1 VLGRWD
7 VSSRVCLLWRIEVE
21 LCYLVVGTVA
31 WPSVAVHLGT
41 LGASSEYFVVV
52 LAYPII

>member
-1 VLGRWD
+1 
-7 VSSRVCLLWRIEVE
+7 
-21 LCYLVVGTVA
+21 VV
-31 WPSVAVHLGT
+31 VHLGT